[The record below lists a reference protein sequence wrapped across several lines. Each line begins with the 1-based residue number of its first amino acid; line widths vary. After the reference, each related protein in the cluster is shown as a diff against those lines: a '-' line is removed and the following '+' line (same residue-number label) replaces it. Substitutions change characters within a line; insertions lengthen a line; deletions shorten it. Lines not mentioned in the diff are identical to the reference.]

1 MQASL
6 DLSMTFD
13 EIQRVADD
21 LLTALPNLGEG
32 PASIEGAPNDVVRR
46 HEDADAPRSP
56 ASDKPRSP
64 RRGASLG
71 PSDRDP
77 FLPHVPGA
85 ASIQWPAQE
94 ASVYRDALGKS

>member
-32 PASIEGAPNDVVRR
+32 PASIEGAPNHVVPL
-46 HEDADAPRSP
+46 HEDADAPHSP
-56 ASDKPRSP
+56 
-64 RRGASLG
+64 
-71 PSDRDP
+71 
-77 FLPHVPGA
+77 LPT
-85 ASIQWPAQE
+85 SRE
-94 ASVYRDALGKS
+94 ARV